1 MNYLKMFLVEHI
13 SKFKEI
19 SNFVKKAK
27 HNLYIF
33 TVKQK
38 T

>member
-1 MNYLKMFLVEHI
+1 MFLVEHI
-13 SKFKEI
+13 WKFKEI

-27 HNLYIF
+27 HYNLYIF

-38 T
+38 TVKK